1 MDKTMTTIKIK
12 QIAVIILEGVIM
24 FVTCGADSIGPINVG
39 IIYAICYL
47 LWRVFKL
54 KEVFP
59 NDKE

>member
-1 MDKTMTTIKIK
+1 MTTIKIK
-12 QIAVIILEGVIM
+12 QIAVVILVTLII

-39 IIYAICYL
+39 IIYTICYL

>member
-1 MDKTMTTIKIK
+1 MTTIKIK
-12 QIAVIILEGVIM
+12 QIAVIILVGVIM

-39 IIYAICYL
+39 IIYTICYL

>member
-1 MDKTMTTIKIK
+1 MATIKIK
-12 QIAVIILEGVIM
+12 QIAVIILVGVII
-24 FVTCGADSIGPINVG
+24 FITCGADSIGPINVG